1 MLPVLEKNLVKYV
14 SLGIKWLNLGIF
26 AIYVDIFSIV
36 SNTLN
41 CKYLLWICKFTFRKC
56 VNSNDRNVDR
66 S

>member
-14 SLGIKWLNLGIF
+14 SLRIKWFNLGIF

-41 CKYLLWICKFTFRKC
+41 CKYRLWICKAISINC
-56 VNSNDRNVDR
+56 VNSNDRNVDW